1 MAQYKNSGLDGKT
14 LAERKSKR
22 LEEAL
27 SAYTPEQTKQT
38 VSKLLEDF
46 VDESGKNYFGAGT
59 RDTTLYFADDE
70 YIREIEKEK
79 DKDKVKEN
87 KAEKK
92 SVVDKLHKLTSI
104 LPNAENR
111 EEEKSEKKVSEAER
125 SNKGM
130 LYSDESVSIEIDKS
144 DDETKP
150 MVSKEEVTKKSS
162 DEEIEDSYETESS
175 AVISEEETE
184 PEFEKRVDVPEPEP
198 TIVITPVRTEDSKEE
213 DTEEMRREFFD
224 NEIEVEAVPRR
235 RRKQTDADLPV
246 EEKKAPEISLDD
258 IDDDYEEDFEEEEEK
273 KSKFGNFFKRK
284 KNEDLFDDDFD
295 DDDFDDDDFEYDDD
309 YEDGTFTFKKVLN
322 AIVIIALICST
333 AFFAASNYSN
343 IKKLESANT
352 QINELNNGALGNSEE
367 QINELKAKVDELT
380 AENEKL
386 KGGNLVNTNSSELT
400 SAATTGKNSTTIS
413 GTAPS
418 EEGNT
423 NSGSGTTYTIKAGDT
438 GSKICKAVYGQYTD
452 ELWQKILSANGM
464 TTSSVYHPG
473 DTLQIP

>member
-79 DKDKVKEN
+79 TKDTVKDN
-87 KAEKK
+87 KEEKK

-104 LPNAENR
+104 LPNTENG
-111 EEEKSEKKVSEAER
+111 EEEKSEKDGFEKKQPDKEMIN
-125 SNKGM
+125 SNENIGIGT
-130 LYSDESVSIEIDKS
+130 EQA
-144 DDETKP
+144 DDEIKTII
-150 MVSKEEVTKKSS
+150 SKEEADENS
-162 DEEIEDSYETESS
+162 DEDKDATKIS
-175 AVISEEETE
+175 AVISEKETDTE
-184 PEFEKRVDVPEPEP
+184 AEKVTNAPEPEP
-198 TIVITPVRTEDSKEE
+198 TIVITPVRTEASKEE
-213 DTEEMRREFFD
+213 DTKEMRREFFD

-235 RRKQTDADLPV
+235 RRKQADAEVPV

-258 IDDDYEEDFEEEEEK
+258 VDDDYEEDFEEEEK
-273 KSKFGNFFKRK
+273 SSKFGNFFKRR
-284 KNEDLFDDDFD
+284 KNEDPFDDDFD

-309 YEDGTFTFKKVLN
+309 DYEEGAFTFKKVLN

-352 QINELNNGALGNSEE
+352 QINELNNGASGSSEE

-386 KGGNLVNTNSSELT
+386 KGGSSVNTNSSELT
-400 SAATTGKNSTTIS
+400 SAAATGTNSTTIN
-413 GTAPS
+413 GIAPS
-418 EEGNT
+418 EDGNT